1 MNTHAWYRALTVVVL
16 AVVLGTLMLSLH
28 QLILLSDLFGLDSA
42 HAEMN
47 HAALTTLQTTWPWEL
62 LVYSGCAY
70 SVLVGYRLLVAG
82 QDRDI
87 PAHRIAFVT
96 WLLFGGIMG
105 ALHTIGGDWCVGLR
119 AYLLFGAMSALVT
132 VFIVVAS
139 LLIVTV
145 GTRLDAWCSRHT
157 T

>member
-1 MNTHAWYRALTVVVL
+1 MNTRAWYRALTMVGL
-16 AVVLGTLMLSLH
+16 AVALGMMMLSLH
-28 QLILLSDLFGLDSA
+28 HLILLSNLFGLDSA
-42 HAEMN
+42 RTAMN
-47 HAALTTLQTTWPWEL
+47 HAALTTLQTTWPREL

-82 QDRDI
+82 QGRDI
-87 PAHRIAFVT
+87 PTHRIALVT

-105 ALHTIGGDWCVGLR
+105 ALHTIGGDWYIGLR

-132 VFIVVAS
+132 VFIVVACH
-139 LLIVTV
+139 LIVAA
-145 GTRLDAWCSRHT
+145 GTRLDAWYSRHT